1 MMRYLLL
8 FSISLLFCFPLNAQ
22 TIVELDSIEVSASRI
37 TSVISESGKNV
48 SVITR
53 RDIEQMPVNSVDEM
67 IRSLPGL
74 NINSRQGFGV
84 QADVGIRG
92 STYSQVLFMLDNVP
106 LNDPLTAHFNTNIPV
121 SLSEIGQVEIIR
133 GPASASFG
141 ADAVGGVVHI
151 KTRSYMEREISSPPE
166 NGLTTRVHADA
177 AIGQHALQMGDVA
190 VEFQG
195 ERWRATVSGRT
206 IDSDGERLRNPGFEA
221 GISDETHY
229 QNYFYMAGASASFA
243 YRISDTWSIYTR
255 GGIDDRDF
263 SARYF
268 YTRNV
273 ADEATE
279 QIRNIWALSSIT
291 RNSENHRTE
300 LNSSIRRVSDTFD
313 FNSRLG
319 IPVNEHTTD
328 LLFLNLSHKVNTG
341 GSERLGIAS
350 SRVMAGAQLTGKKI
364 ESTDRGNHS
373 DQTGGLYL
381 IQHLK
386 TENEISLTASARIQ
400 FNETGPA
407 EFLPQLSASYAVG
420 QFNFRGSAGRAIRT
434 GDYTE
439 RYISSQIPDLTPG
452 RNIGNPNLVAERS
465 YTMDAGFDWQPFRR
479 TRISPT
485 LFYRSSSNLIDYVVT
500 NSSEITTADNLLD
513 NEEYFYAQNISQTT
527 TRGVELIVGQQ
538 VAFFENVTTAL
549 NGGYTYI
556 FTDSE
561 DGEVSK
567 YIANHPS
574 HQFTLGLRFNGNR
587 FSLHSES
594 SYRVRSP
601 ESAELA
607 GAEVP
612 KRYFLTDL
620 NVSYSPSSY
629 PFTVYARGMNLT
641 NTEYQEILGAPMP
654 GRWLM
659 GGVRWTM

>member
-1 MMRYLLL
+1 MRYLLL
-8 FSISLLFCFPLNAQ
+8 FSILLFVQFPLTAQ
-22 TIVELDSIEVSASRI
+22 TIVELDSIEVTASRI
-37 TSVISESGKNV
+37 TSTISESGKNV

-67 IRSLPGL
+67 IRSIPGI

-84 QADVGIRG
+84 QADVGMRG

-151 KTRSYMEREISSPPE
+151 KTISYMEREIASQPDSD
-166 NGLTTRVHADA
+166 LITRVHADA
-177 AIGQHALQMGDVA
+177 AFGQHALQMGDLA
-190 VEFQG
+190 VELQG
-195 ERWRATVSGRT
+195 ERWRATVSGRY

-221 GISDETHY
+221 GISDESHY
-229 QNYFYMAGASASFA
+229 QNYFYMSGAAASFS
-243 YRISDTWSIYTR
+243 YRISDSWSFYTR

-268 YTRNV
+268 YTRNA

-279 QIRNIWALSSIT
+279 QIRNHWILSSIT
-291 RNSENHRTE
+291 RSSENHRTE
-300 LNSSIRRVSDTFD
+300 LNSSIRRVNDTFD

-319 IPVNEHTTD
+319 IPANEHTTD
-328 LLFLNLSHKVNTG
+328 LSYLNLSHQVETG

-350 SRVMAGAQLTGKKI
+350 SRIMAGVQTAGKRI

-373 DQTGGLYL
+373 DQTGGVYL

-386 TENEISLTASARIQ
+386 TENNISLTASARLQ

-407 EFLPQLSASYAVG
+407 EFLPQLSASYTVG
-420 QFNFRGSAGRAIRT
+420 QFIFRGSAGRAIRT

-439 RYISSQIPDLTPG
+439 RYVSSQIPDLDPG
-452 RNIGNPNLVAERS
+452 RNIGNPNLLAERS
-465 YTMDAGFDWQPFRR
+465 FTYDAGFDWQPFRR

-485 LFYRSSSNLIDYVVT
+485 FFYRNSENLIDYILT
-500 NSSEITTADNLLD
+500 NSSEITTADNLQD
-513 NEEYFYAQNISQTT
+513 DEEYFYAQNISQTRAT
-527 TRGVELIVGQQ
+527 GVELIVGQQ
-538 VAFFENVTTAL
+538 ISLFENWSAGID
-549 NGGYTYI
+549 GGYTYI
-556 FTDSE
+556 LTDSD

-574 HQFTLGLRFNGNR
+574 HQYTLGIRLSGNR
-587 FSLHSES
+587 VSINSQS

-601 ESAELA
+601 ESADLA

-612 KRYFLTDL
+612 ERYFLTDL
-620 NVSYSPSSY
+620 NLSYSPAGY
-629 PFTVYARGMNLT
+629 PFSLYVKGMNLS
-641 NTEYQEILGAPMP
+641 NTKYQEILGAPMP
-654 GRWLM
+654 GRWMM
-659 GGVRWTM
+659 GGVRWSM

>member
-1 MMRYLLL
+1 MRYLIL
-8 FSISLLFCFPLNAQ
+8 FSITLFVHFQLNAQ
-22 TIVELDSIEVSASRI
+22 TVVELDSIEVTASRI
-37 TSVISESGKNV
+37 TSTISESGKNV
-48 SVITR
+48 SVLTR
-53 RDIEQMPVNSVDEM
+53 RDIEQMPVTSVDEM
-67 IRSLPGL
+67 IRSLPGI

-151 KTRSYMEREISSPPE
+151 KTKSYMERDVSVQPDADLIS
-166 NGLTTRVHADA
+166 RVHADA
-177 AIGQHALQMGDVA
+177 ALGQHALQMGDLA
-190 VEFQG
+190 IEFQG
-195 ERWRATVSGRT
+195 QRWSATLSGRYL
-206 IDSDGERLRNPGFEA
+206 DSDGERLQNPGFDA
-221 GISDETHY
+221 GFSDETHY
-229 QNYFYMAGASASFA
+229 QNYFYMAGATASFA
-243 YRISDTWSIYTR
+243 YRMNENWSFYTR

-273 ADEATE
+273 ADESSE
-279 QIRNIWALSSIT
+279 QIQNRWILSSVT

-300 LNSSIRRVSDTFD
+300 LNSSLRRLSDTFD
-313 FNSRLG
+313 FNSRIG
-319 IPVNEHTTD
+319 IPANEHTTD
-328 LLFLNLSHKVNTG
+328 LLYLNFSHQVETG
-341 GSERLGIAS
+341 SINRLGIAS
-350 SRVMAGAQLTGKKI
+350 SRVMVGAQFAGKRI

-373 DQTGGLYL
+373 DQTGGIYM

-386 TENEISLTASARIQ
+386 TENNISLTASTRLQ

-407 EFLPQLSASYAVG
+407 EFLPQLSASYATG
-420 QFNFRGSAGRAIRT
+420 QFIFRGSAGRAIRT

-439 RYISSQIPDLTPG
+439 RYVSSQIPDLSPL
-452 RNIGNPNLVAERS
+452 RNIGNPELLAERS
-465 YTMDAGFDWQPFRR
+465 YTLDAGFDWRPFEH

-485 LFYRSSSNLIDYVVT
+485 IFYRKSDNLIDYVLT
-500 NSSEITTADNLLD
+500 NSTEITTADNLQEG
-513 NEEYFYAQNISQTT
+513 EEYFYAQNISQTRT
-527 TRGVELIVGQQ
+527 SGMELIVGQQ
-538 VAFFENVTTAL
+538 FSLFENWTAGVD
-549 NGGYTYI
+549 GGYTYI
-556 FTDSE
+556 FTQSS

-574 HQFTLGLRFNGNR
+574 HQYTLGIRLNGKR
-587 FSLHSES
+587 VSISSQS
-594 SYRVRSP
+594 SYRIRSA

-607 GAEVP
+607 GAETP
-612 KRYFLTDL
+612 DNYFLTDL
-620 NVSYSPSSY
+620 NVRYSPHGY
-629 PFTVYARGMNLT
+629 PFSVYIKGMNLT
-641 NTEYQEILGAPMP
+641 NTQYQEILGAPMP